1 MRMKILQ
8 KLTKKWEN
16 SLITKYGENG
26 DSEKAVKILIEIY
39 EEFLLSEYC
48 DSKFKSQ
55 INSEQDNQYEQ
66 ALGEMLFYHMLKK
79 NGFKFLEHKNSGPD
93 FYIEKDNIRIWC
105 EVITPQLDFKGEIQ
119 HYRDEFR
126 PLYPD
131 AEKSS
136 QESHNIL
143 LRITNAIDTKYKK
156 YLEDIKKGR
165 VNRDDCYIIVLND
178 ALLCHDI
185 IQGEMYGTYG
195 ISSDCT
201 GSDKSPLSLLALNR
215 KTLKKGNNNQIDLVH
230 FLDESFSKLN
240 ALIQVTLR
248 DDYGLREVLCKKD
261 SENSLRARNILKLPD
276 IIINKFSQNIIPHNF
291 FNMRYHYLEKDGV
304 KTYVPECKLTNDEI
318 IKLTEWFKAIYGNN
332 VITTIKEYKE

>member
-1 MRMKILQ
+1 MEVLQ

-16 SLITKYGENG
+16 SLITKYGEHEY
-26 DSEKAVKILIEIY
+26 SKKAVKILIEIY
-39 EEFLLSEYC
+39 EEFLLSGYC

-66 ALGEMLFYHMLKK
+66 ALGEMLFYNLLKK
-79 NGFKFLEHKNSGPD
+79 NGFKFLEHKDSGPD
-93 FYIEKDNIRIWC
+93 FYIEKDKVRIWC

-119 HYRDEFR
+119 SYRDEYR

-131 AEKSS
+131 AEKNL
-136 QESHNIL
+136 QEYYNIL

-165 VNRDDCYIIVLND
+165 VDENDCYIIVLND

-185 IQGEMYGTYG
+185 IQGQMYGTYG
-195 ISSDCT
+195 VSSDCT
-201 GSDKSPLSLLALNR
+201 GNDKFPLSLSAINR
-215 KTLKKGNNNQIDLVH
+215 KTLKKGNDKQIDLVH

-248 DDYGLREVLCKKD
+248 DDYAFREIMCQKD
-261 SENSLRARNILKLPD
+261 SEDFLRTCGLLKLPD
-276 IIINKFSQNIIPHNF
+276 IIVNKFSQNIIPQNF
-291 FNMRYHYLEKDGV
+291 FNMRYHYLEKGSA
-304 KTYVPECKLTNDEI
+304 KTNNPKCKLTDDEI
-318 IKLTEWFKAIYGNN
+318 IKLIEHFNMMYGDS